1 MLNSRRQ
8 RMAGISLVELMIG
21 IVVGLVVLWGIS
33 SVYVN
38 TARGSRTTTTAN
50 QLNQDMRAV
59 MDIMVNDIRRAGFS
73 GTSANSAANPFAAAT
88 TNPVLANLGTN
99 RDCILYSYDATHA
112 GSTPGAVDAGVDF
125 FGFQLT
131 AGGVVQTLNSTTL
144 ANTGTDCTTV
154 GWENLTDERAITV
167 TQLTFD
173 TVGSRCIAFV
183 PAVYKPSDTA
193 TFTTWTTAAGRGP
206 ACATTASNAPAG
218 VAYPDATTHAFVETR
233 QVNITLRA
241 RSVTDATLPEQTLT
255 ATALVR
261 NNRVTLP

>member
-1 MLNSRRQ
+1 MLNNRRK
-8 RMAGISLVELMIG
+8 RTAGVSLVELMIG

-73 GTSANSAANPFAAAT
+73 GASANSAANPFATPT
-88 TNPVLANLGTN
+88 TVPVLTNLGTN

-112 GSTPGAVDAGVDF
+112 GSAPGVPNAGVDF
-125 FGFQLT
+125 FGFRLT
-131 AGGVVQTLNSTTL
+131 DGGVVQTLGSTTL
-144 ANTGTDCTTV
+144 ATTAAA
-154 GWENLTDERAITV
+154 GCASNEWDNLTDERAITV
-167 TQLTFD
+167 TELSFN

-183 PAVYKPSDTA
+183 PAVYKPSDTG
-193 TFTTWTTAAGRGP
+193 TFTTWTTAAGQGQ
-206 ACATTASNAPAG
+206 ACAPGVSSAPTP
-218 VAYPDATTHAFVETR
+218 YPDATHAFVETR

-261 NNRVTLP
+261 NNRVTIP